1 MSCLRCAH
9 LYRLWW
15 GRGAGHPAPTPGC
28 DAAPRVTLPRC
39 VGLCPG
45 GQVLVHQPAGPRAP
59 SERVSSV
66 SLTETHVKATPAP
79 LRVGGPPRLGGE
91 GAGLLLAGT
100 PCQGQRGAHLSCPGR
115 TGRTCHPPV
124 KDEELEG
131 SSVSLGQG
139 ISDTA
144 AGSSGPVPTACMCQ
158 GPVGVSQGWG
168 ASANV
173 YGRADEGGVR
183 RIRWR
188 QSLLG
193 KGWFLKF

>member
-1 MSCLRCAH
+1 M
-9 LYRLWW
+9 WEGPQGW
-15 GRGAGHPAPTPGC
+15 KGK
-28 DAAPRVTLPRC
+28 
-39 VGLCPG
+39 GLDYSWLG
-45 GQVLVHQPAGPRAP
+45 LHA
-59 SERVSSV
+59 RVS
-66 SLTETHVKATPAP
+66 
-79 LRVGGPPRLGGE
+79 
-91 GAGLLLAGT
+91 AG
-100 PCQGQRGAHLSCPGR
+100 S
-115 TGRTCHPPV
+115 TCHPPV

-131 SSVSLGQG
+131 SSVSPGQG

-158 GPVGVSQGWG
+158 GPVGASQGWG